1 MKIVTLYP
9 ATFAA
14 NTHLLISDGHALVV
28 DPAANADLII
38 SRAEEEGVTIDG
50 ILLTHGHFDH
60 IFSLDSLRGRLGIDA
75 MMHIADAEM
84 LSDGEKNASYT
95 FFGRDSVYR
104 PTEVTFEDGYEIPL
118 GQERIKAIHTPGHSK
133 GSVCYLSGDAMI
145 TGDTLFADGIGRSD
159 LFGGNGGELM
169 RSLDK
174 LSTLDKNIRIYTGH
188 GPSELLGRALD
199 NTIYY
204 RY

>member
-9 ATFAA
+9 DTFAA

-28 DPAANADLII
+28 DPGADTDEII
-38 SRAEEEGVTIDG
+38 TRAEEESAKIEG

-60 IFSLDSLRGRLGIDA
+60 IFSLDTLRERLGIGA
-75 MMHIADAEM
+75 MVHKDDAEM
-84 LSDGEKNASYT
+84 LTDGRKNASYT
-95 FFGRDSVYR
+95 FFRRESVYS
-104 PTEVTFEDGYEIPL
+104 PAETLFEDGYEITL
-118 GQERIKAIHTPGHSK
+118 GDETVKVIHTPGHSK
-133 GSVCYLSGDAMI
+133 GSVCYLCGDALI

-159 LFGGNGGELM
+159 LWGGEHRELM

-174 LSTLDKNIRIYTGH
+174 LSALDKNIRIYTGH

-199 NTIYY
+199 NTVYY